1 MEALYLLIPLSV
13 VAVFG
18 AAWVFLWMADSGQFD
33 DMDGPAWS
41 VLHDDD
47 TTAPTAENV
56 KAASEPA
63 APEIDASQQMLA
75 SREMQA
81 SRSGHNA
88 PRDNGKAMFRGGN
101 ERFNDFKGRG

>member
-18 AAWVFLWMADSGQFD
+18 AAWVFLRMSDSGQFE

-47 TTAPTAENV
+47 RPV
-56 KAASEPA
+56 VDPVDSKADSNKGDVQDSVDSGEKRNA
-63 APEIDASQQMLA
+63 AATHGGDNRNMPDNGDTERIDAAQDRLETI
-75 SREMQA
+75 SR
-81 SRSGHNA
+81 
-88 PRDNGKAMFRGGN
+88 
-101 ERFNDFKGRG
+101 

>member
-18 AAWVFLWMADSGQFD
+18 AAWVFLRMSDQGQFE

-47 TTAPTAENV
+47 RPREATQPERNTPETGLTDNRNSAEGAYRNDTLGLD
-56 KAASEPA
+56 AAQ
-63 APEIDASQQMLA
+63 D
-75 SREMQA
+75 
-81 SRSGHNA
+81 
-88 PRDNGKAMFRGGN
+88 RG
-101 ERFNDFKGRG
+101 DRG

>member
-18 AAWVFLWMADSGQFD
+18 AAWVFLRMADSGQFE

-47 TTAPTAENV
+47 RPGGERTDRPG
-56 KAASEPA
+56 K
-63 APEIDASQQMLA
+63 APEDAGAAMRERHNRNNTDDGDTVAIDATQDRRVTTQ
-75 SREMQA
+75 R
-81 SRSGHNA
+81 
-88 PRDNGKAMFRGGN
+88 
-101 ERFNDFKGRG
+101 